1 MLGNTKAIQKHYWDF
16 LKDSRWN
23 RDKIKMPKYA
33 ILEAV
38 IQDDPDFDDLA
49 VLNKQIEDGLVRV
62 SKEII
67 ASLNLIAQK

>member
-1 MLGNTKAIQKHYWDF
+1 
-16 LKDSRWN
+16 
-23 RDKIKMPKYA
+23 MPKYA